1 MNTIFLL
8 AATVLFALY
17 SIFMKYVPRDKLR
30 FTLLITGIYAGI
42 ITLMYLVLF
51 LLDDKTVS
59 ATTVLWSVLKGVLGI
74 IVQMAYFVAMQ
85 KGPLS
90 YTTFI
95 FSASMII
102 PAFGSAIFWNE
113 KITVAQWVAI
123 SLFLIAFYLIS
134 FPGADKSK
142 KISKIWLPLCLTAFL
157 LNGFSS
163 IIVKAQQ
170 TALNGQQGNAMMVIS
185 NGVTFLAAIIV
196 FVVWALIKKEK
207 ILPYDMRLNTKKAS
221 GVILGVAVCNGIAN
235 GFVTY
240 LASRISGAWLFP
252 CVLGGSMIMVTLFSV
267 IVLKEKINKWGM
279 FGLISGLAAM
289 FVMNVI

>member
-134 FPGADKSK
+134 VPGADKSK

-207 ILPYDMRLNTKKAS
+207 ILTFFFL
-221 GVILGVAVCNGIAN
+221 VA
-235 GFVTY
+235 
-240 LASRISGAWLFP
+240 RI
-252 CVLGGSMIMVTLFSV
+252 
-267 IVLKEKINKWGM
+267 KR
-279 FGLISGLAAM
+279 
-289 FVMNVI
+289 